1 MNELIAMDMMR
12 RTMEAQERT
21 ASALERIAVAIE
33 CFTADVIQEDE
44 PEGDEIQISVDMA
57 GRPIN

>member
-12 RTMEAQERT
+12 RTTEAQERT
-21 ASALERIAVAIE
+21 ASAMERIAVAIE
-33 CFTADVIQEDE
+33 AFTEDVILDDA